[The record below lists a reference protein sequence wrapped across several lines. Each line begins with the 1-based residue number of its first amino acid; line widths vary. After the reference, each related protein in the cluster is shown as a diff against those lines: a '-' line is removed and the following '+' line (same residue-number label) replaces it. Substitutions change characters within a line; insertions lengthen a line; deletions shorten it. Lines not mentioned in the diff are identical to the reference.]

1 MTSNLGATALR
12 DDKTVGFGA
21 ADLSKDHKEVEKRI
35 FEELKKTYRP
45 EFINRI
51 DEKVVFH
58 SLTESDM
65 LDVVKV
71 MVKPLILVA
80 ASKGILL
87 KFQPSALK
95 LLAKEGYDPEMGARP
110 LRRLLQT
117 KLEDPMAEMLLREDL
132 GAGMVL
138 KVGVKA
144 NQLKF
149 ESVNE

>member
-1 MTSNLGATALR
+1 
-12 DDKTVGFGA
+12 
-21 ADLSKDHKEVEKRI
+21 
-35 FEELKKTYRP
+35 
-45 EFINRI
+45 
-51 DEKVVFH
+51 
-58 SLTESDM
+58 
-65 LDVVKV
+65 
-71 MVKPLILVA
+71 
-80 ASKGILL
+80 
-87 KFQPSALK
+87 
-95 LLAKEGYDPEMGARP
+95 MGARP